1 MIKRNPEFPMR
12 AHYKGIW
19 LPGGRGIWP
28 EIYWWDKLLM
38 SYVDK
43 QNKEDIES
51 KIFTEKSFCSFFPLL
66 NNTDR

>member
-1 MIKRNPEFPMR
+1 MKKKKKKIQRR
-12 AHYKGIW
+12 
-19 LPGGRGIWP
+19 
-28 EIYWWDKLLM
+28 
-38 SYVDK
+38 K